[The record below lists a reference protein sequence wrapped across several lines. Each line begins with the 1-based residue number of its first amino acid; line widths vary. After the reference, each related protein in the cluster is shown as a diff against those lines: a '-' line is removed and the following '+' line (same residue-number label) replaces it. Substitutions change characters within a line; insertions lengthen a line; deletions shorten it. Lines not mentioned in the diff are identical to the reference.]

1 MTASQ
6 DRYDFEVLPGL
17 GNALIDYFYDPPLI
31 FYCFK
36 VSSMLYLLT
45 DLTDFAPPGMV
56 ETLPFLLVLERKTQ
70 DLIMKCFNLEATK
83 MVLRCIK
90 QFMDVNKQRAK

>member
-1 MTASQ
+1 MQRNKTFLYKVKGTATQ

-17 GNALIDYFYDPPLI
+17 GKALIITSRFFYDPPLI

-70 DLIMKCFNLEATK
+70 DLIMKCFNLEAT
-83 MVLRCIK
+83 
-90 QFMDVNKQRAK
+90 